1 MERRKITIARLRSG
15 VNYKR
20 PLDHIIDSFC
30 YMLKRFQVK
39 HDEFNYGVY
48 NYGYD
53 KAHRRKPDDIPDSDI
68 IIIPSENEFHYHI
81 PNYIDPKN
89 LEKSNT
95 AIKEHFVD
103 LKDKHIIILRS
114 DRGDDENL
122 YRNHTFKDNPI
133 RKVSILDETDIPG
146 NIHQLKYH
154 FIKDELPDNETNRPF
169 LFTYWGT
176 EKRRDV
182 GGIVSGDQRH
192 SILKQLQE
200 GMGRYHTRFIGRFST
215 VKRDMKP
222 DSMRNILPILN
233 QSQYTLCFN
242 WKDNKATTSRYHEAL
257 ASGII
262 PMVYKDYDSTGI
274 LVKDDW
280 QRVES
285 ARELCD
291 KMMNTNY
298 RDKFEEISYNYEQSL
313 LTKDQIYDTF
323 ESTLYRIIGEKMT
336 PEEKDA
342 EIKRL
347 TKQIQEN
354 AERNIIK
361 EVPKR
366 NITKELS
373 VNIGAAQ
380 RLSQPYGYDP
390 LAEWMLSNGNLHY
403 TWLAIEEGYNVNFNG
418 AGNIEYLDPS
428 GNVVANSTAVWEE
441 VVIPQVLAN
450 YVERKQDATPLQVE
464 HSLILGADYYKY
476 QKNFWLHAWGNIM
489 PYHLKS
495 GNEFSYHNYN
505 GGQWIDYSGGVIFG
519 YKFNKSLGVFAE
531 GTYNKYWNRKWH
543 KFSMGV
549 NYIIF

>member
-30 YMLKRFQVK
+30 YLLKRFQVK
-39 HDEFNYGVY
+39 HDEFDYGVY

-53 KAHRRKPDDIPDSDI
+53 KAHRRKSDDIPNSDI

-95 AIKEHFVD
+95 AIKEHFKD

-154 FIKDELPDNETNRPF
+154 FIKDEIPENTVRPF

-182 GGIVSGDQRH
+182 GGVDSGDKRH
-192 SILKQLQE
+192 TILKEIQN
-200 GMGRYHTRFIGRFST
+200 GMGRYHTRFIGRYST
-215 VKRDMKP
+215 VKRDMKS
-222 DSMRNILPILN
+222 DTMRNILPILN
-233 QSQYTLCFN
+233 QSRYTLCFN

-262 PMVYKDYDSTGI
+262 PMVFEDYDSTGI

-280 QRVES
+280 QRVKS
-285 ARELCD
+285 AEELD
-291 KMMNTNY
+291 EKIMSANY
-298 RDKFEEISYNYEQSL
+298 LNKYKEIYYTYKQSL

-323 ESTLYRIIGEKMT
+323 E
-336 PEEKDA
+336 
-342 EIKRL
+342 
-347 TKQIQEN
+347 
-354 AERNIIK
+354 
-361 EVPKR
+361 
-366 NITKELS
+366 KEL
-373 VNIGAAQ
+373 
-380 RLSQPYGYDP
+380 
-390 LAEWMLSNGNLHY
+390 
-403 TWLAIEEGYNVNFNG
+403 
-418 AGNIEYLDPS
+418 
-428 GNVVANSTAVWEE
+428 
-441 VVIPQVLAN
+441 
-450 YVERKQDATPLQVE
+450 
-464 HSLILGADYYKY
+464 
-476 QKNFWLHAWGNIM
+476 
-489 PYHLKS
+489 LKKI
-495 GNEFSYHNYN
+495 NE
-505 GGQWIDYSGGVIFG
+505 
-519 YKFNKSLGVFAE
+519 
-531 GTYNKYWNRKWH
+531 
-543 KFSMGV
+543 
-549 NYIIF
+549 

>member
-1 MERRKITIARLRSG
+1 LERRKITIARLRSG

-30 YMLKRFQVK
+30 YLLKRFQVK
-39 HDEFNYGVY
+39 HDEFDYGVY

-53 KAHRRKPDDIPDSDI
+53 KAHRRKPDDIPNSDI

-95 AIKEHFVD
+95 AIKEHFKD

-154 FIKDELPDNETNRPF
+154 FIKDELPENTVRPF

-182 GGIVSGDQRH
+182 GGVVSGDNRH
-192 SILKQLQE
+192 TILKQLQE
-200 GMGRYHTRFIGRFST
+200 GIGRYHTRFIGRYST

-222 DSMRNILPILN
+222 DTMRNILPILN
-233 QSQYTLCFN
+233 QSRYTLCFN

-262 PMVYKDYDSTGI
+262 PMVFEDYDSTGI

-280 QRVES
+280 QRVKS
-285 ARELCD
+285 AEELD
-291 KMMNTNY
+291 EKIMSANY
-298 RDKFEEISYNYEQSL
+298 LNKYKEIYYTYKQSL

-323 ESTLYRIIGEKMT
+323 E
-336 PEEKDA
+336 
-342 EIKRL
+342 
-347 TKQIQEN
+347 
-354 AERNIIK
+354 
-361 EVPKR
+361 
-366 NITKELS
+366 KEL
-373 VNIGAAQ
+373 
-380 RLSQPYGYDP
+380 
-390 LAEWMLSNGNLHY
+390 
-403 TWLAIEEGYNVNFNG
+403 
-418 AGNIEYLDPS
+418 
-428 GNVVANSTAVWEE
+428 
-441 VVIPQVLAN
+441 
-450 YVERKQDATPLQVE
+450 
-464 HSLILGADYYKY
+464 
-476 QKNFWLHAWGNIM
+476 
-489 PYHLKS
+489 LKKI
-495 GNEFSYHNYN
+495 NE
-505 GGQWIDYSGGVIFG
+505 
-519 YKFNKSLGVFAE
+519 
-531 GTYNKYWNRKWH
+531 
-543 KFSMGV
+543 
-549 NYIIF
+549 

>member
-30 YMLKRFQVK
+30 YLLKRFQVK
-39 HDEFNYGVY
+39 HDEFDYGVY

-53 KAHRRKPDDIPDSDI
+53 KAHRRKSDDIPNSDI

-95 AIKEHFVD
+95 AIKEHFKD

-154 FIKDELPDNETNRPF
+154 FIKDEIPENTVRPF

-182 GGIVSGDQRH
+182 GGVDSGDKRH
-192 SILKQLQE
+192 TILKEIQN
-200 GMGRYHTRFIGRFST
+200 GMGRYHTRFIGRYST
-215 VKRDMKP
+215 VKRDMKS
-222 DSMRNILPILN
+222 DTMRNILPILN
-233 QSQYTLCFN
+233 QSRYTLCFN

-262 PMVYKDYDSTGI
+262 PMVFEDYDSSGI

-280 QRVES
+280 QRVKS
-285 ARELCD
+285 AEELD
-291 KMMNTNY
+291 EKIMSANY
-298 RDKFEEISYNYEQSL
+298 LNKYKEIYYTYKQSL

-323 ESTLYRIIGEKMT
+323 E
-336 PEEKDA
+336 
-342 EIKRL
+342 
-347 TKQIQEN
+347 
-354 AERNIIK
+354 
-361 EVPKR
+361 
-366 NITKELS
+366 KEL
-373 VNIGAAQ
+373 
-380 RLSQPYGYDP
+380 
-390 LAEWMLSNGNLHY
+390 
-403 TWLAIEEGYNVNFNG
+403 
-418 AGNIEYLDPS
+418 
-428 GNVVANSTAVWEE
+428 
-441 VVIPQVLAN
+441 
-450 YVERKQDATPLQVE
+450 
-464 HSLILGADYYKY
+464 
-476 QKNFWLHAWGNIM
+476 
-489 PYHLKS
+489 LKKI
-495 GNEFSYHNYN
+495 NE
-505 GGQWIDYSGGVIFG
+505 
-519 YKFNKSLGVFAE
+519 
-531 GTYNKYWNRKWH
+531 
-543 KFSMGV
+543 
-549 NYIIF
+549 

>member
-154 FIKDELPDNETNRPF
+154 FIKDELPENTNRPY

-182 GGIVSGDQRH
+182 GGVDSGDQRH

-262 PMVYKDYDSTGI
+262 PMVYGLYDSTGI

-285 ARELCD
+285 PEELD
-291 KMMNTNY
+291 EKIMNTNY
-298 RDKFEEISYNYEQSL
+298 SEKYNEIHNIYKKSL
-313 LTKDQIYDTF
+313 LTKDQIYDSF
-323 ESTLYRIIGEKMT
+323 ESKLLSIIN
-336 PEEKDA
+336 
-342 EIKRL
+342 
-347 TKQIQEN
+347 EN
-354 AERNIIK
+354 
-361 EVPKR
+361 
-366 NITKELS
+366 
-373 VNIGAAQ
+373 
-380 RLSQPYGYDP
+380 
-390 LAEWMLSNGNLHY
+390 
-403 TWLAIEEGYNVNFNG
+403 
-418 AGNIEYLDPS
+418 
-428 GNVVANSTAVWEE
+428 
-441 VVIPQVLAN
+441 
-450 YVERKQDATPLQVE
+450 
-464 HSLILGADYYKY
+464 
-476 QKNFWLHAWGNIM
+476 
-489 PYHLKS
+489 
-495 GNEFSYHNYN
+495 
-505 GGQWIDYSGGVIFG
+505 
-519 YKFNKSLGVFAE
+519 
-531 GTYNKYWNRKWH
+531 
-543 KFSMGV
+543 
-549 NYIIF
+549 

>member
-95 AIKEHFVD
+95 AIKEHFKD

-154 FIKDELPDNETNRPF
+154 FIKDEIPENTVRPF

-182 GGIVSGDQRH
+182 GGVVSGDNRH
-192 SILKQLQE
+192 TILKQLQE
-200 GMGRYHTRFIGRFST
+200 GIGRYHTRFIGRYST

-222 DSMRNILPILN
+222 DTMRNILPILN
-233 QSQYTLCFN
+233 QSRYTLCFN

-262 PMVYKDYDSTGI
+262 PMVFEDYDSTGI

-280 QRVES
+280 QRVKS
-285 ARELCD
+285 AEELD
-291 KMMNTNY
+291 EKIMSANY
-298 RDKFEEISYNYEQSL
+298 LNKYKEIYYTYKQSL

-323 ESTLYRIIGEKMT
+323 E
-336 PEEKDA
+336 
-342 EIKRL
+342 
-347 TKQIQEN
+347 
-354 AERNIIK
+354 
-361 EVPKR
+361 
-366 NITKELS
+366 KEL
-373 VNIGAAQ
+373 
-380 RLSQPYGYDP
+380 
-390 LAEWMLSNGNLHY
+390 
-403 TWLAIEEGYNVNFNG
+403 
-418 AGNIEYLDPS
+418 
-428 GNVVANSTAVWEE
+428 
-441 VVIPQVLAN
+441 
-450 YVERKQDATPLQVE
+450 
-464 HSLILGADYYKY
+464 
-476 QKNFWLHAWGNIM
+476 
-489 PYHLKS
+489 LKKI
-495 GNEFSYHNYN
+495 NE
-505 GGQWIDYSGGVIFG
+505 
-519 YKFNKSLGVFAE
+519 
-531 GTYNKYWNRKWH
+531 
-543 KFSMGV
+543 
-549 NYIIF
+549 

>member
-154 FIKDELPDNETNRPF
+154 FIKDELPENTNRPY

-182 GGIVSGDQRH
+182 GGVDSGDQRH

-262 PMVYKDYDSTGI
+262 PMVYGLYDSTGI

-285 ARELCD
+285 PEELD
-291 KMMNTNY
+291 EKIMNTNY
-298 RDKFEEISYNYEQSL
+298 SKKYNEIHNIYKKSL
-313 LTKDQIYDTF
+313 LTKDQIYDSF
-323 ESTLYRIIGEKMT
+323 ESKLLSIIN
-336 PEEKDA
+336 
-342 EIKRL
+342 
-347 TKQIQEN
+347 EN
-354 AERNIIK
+354 
-361 EVPKR
+361 
-366 NITKELS
+366 
-373 VNIGAAQ
+373 
-380 RLSQPYGYDP
+380 
-390 LAEWMLSNGNLHY
+390 
-403 TWLAIEEGYNVNFNG
+403 
-418 AGNIEYLDPS
+418 
-428 GNVVANSTAVWEE
+428 
-441 VVIPQVLAN
+441 
-450 YVERKQDATPLQVE
+450 
-464 HSLILGADYYKY
+464 
-476 QKNFWLHAWGNIM
+476 
-489 PYHLKS
+489 
-495 GNEFSYHNYN
+495 
-505 GGQWIDYSGGVIFG
+505 
-519 YKFNKSLGVFAE
+519 
-531 GTYNKYWNRKWH
+531 
-543 KFSMGV
+543 
-549 NYIIF
+549 

>member
-133 RKVSILDETDIPG
+133 RKLSILDETDIPG

-154 FIKDELPDNETNRPF
+154 FIKDGIKDMTELLKFFGKPESTKRPY

-182 GGIVSGDQRH
+182 GGIDSGDQRH

-262 PMVYKDYDSTGI
+262 PMVYGLYDSTGI
-274 LVKDDW
+274 LVKDNW
-280 QRVES
+280 QRIES
-285 ARELCD
+285 PEELD
-291 KMMNTNY
+291 EKIMNTNY
-298 RDKFEEISYNYEQSL
+298 SEKYNEIHNIYKKSL
-313 LTKDQIYDTF
+313 LTKDQIYDSF
-323 ESTLYRIIGEKMT
+323 ESKLLSIIN
-336 PEEKDA
+336 
-342 EIKRL
+342 
-347 TKQIQEN
+347 EN
-354 AERNIIK
+354 
-361 EVPKR
+361 
-366 NITKELS
+366 
-373 VNIGAAQ
+373 
-380 RLSQPYGYDP
+380 
-390 LAEWMLSNGNLHY
+390 
-403 TWLAIEEGYNVNFNG
+403 
-418 AGNIEYLDPS
+418 
-428 GNVVANSTAVWEE
+428 
-441 VVIPQVLAN
+441 
-450 YVERKQDATPLQVE
+450 
-464 HSLILGADYYKY
+464 
-476 QKNFWLHAWGNIM
+476 
-489 PYHLKS
+489 
-495 GNEFSYHNYN
+495 
-505 GGQWIDYSGGVIFG
+505 
-519 YKFNKSLGVFAE
+519 
-531 GTYNKYWNRKWH
+531 
-543 KFSMGV
+543 
-549 NYIIF
+549 

>member
-53 KAHRRKPDDIPDSDI
+53 KAHRRKSDDIPDSDI

-154 FIKDELPDNETNRPF
+154 FIKDELPENTNRPY

-182 GGIVSGDQRH
+182 GGVDSGDQRH

-257 ASGII
+257 ACGVI
-262 PMVYKDYDSTGI
+262 PMVYGLYDSTGI

-285 ARELCD
+285 AEELDD
-291 KMMNTNY
+291 KIMNSDYFVKYTQIHNTY
-298 RDKFEEISYNYEQSL
+298 KQTL

-323 ESTLYRIIGEKMT
+323 ESKLLSIIN
-336 PEEKDA
+336 
-342 EIKRL
+342 
-347 TKQIQEN
+347 EN
-354 AERNIIK
+354 
-361 EVPKR
+361 
-366 NITKELS
+366 
-373 VNIGAAQ
+373 
-380 RLSQPYGYDP
+380 
-390 LAEWMLSNGNLHY
+390 
-403 TWLAIEEGYNVNFNG
+403 
-418 AGNIEYLDPS
+418 
-428 GNVVANSTAVWEE
+428 
-441 VVIPQVLAN
+441 
-450 YVERKQDATPLQVE
+450 
-464 HSLILGADYYKY
+464 
-476 QKNFWLHAWGNIM
+476 
-489 PYHLKS
+489 
-495 GNEFSYHNYN
+495 
-505 GGQWIDYSGGVIFG
+505 
-519 YKFNKSLGVFAE
+519 
-531 GTYNKYWNRKWH
+531 
-543 KFSMGV
+543 
-549 NYIIF
+549 

>member
-53 KAHRRKPDDIPDSDI
+53 KAHRRKSDDIPDSDI

-154 FIKDELPDNETNRPF
+154 FIKDELPENTNRPY

-182 GGIVSGDQRH
+182 GGVDSGDQRH

-262 PMVYKDYDSTGI
+262 PMVYGLYDSTGI

-285 ARELCD
+285 PEELD
-291 KMMNTNY
+291 EKIMNTNY
-298 RDKFEEISYNYEQSL
+298 REKYNEIHNIYKKSL
-313 LTKDQIYDTF
+313 LTKDQIYDSF
-323 ESTLYRIIGEKMT
+323 ESKLLSIIN
-336 PEEKDA
+336 
-342 EIKRL
+342 
-347 TKQIQEN
+347 EN
-354 AERNIIK
+354 
-361 EVPKR
+361 
-366 NITKELS
+366 
-373 VNIGAAQ
+373 
-380 RLSQPYGYDP
+380 
-390 LAEWMLSNGNLHY
+390 
-403 TWLAIEEGYNVNFNG
+403 
-418 AGNIEYLDPS
+418 
-428 GNVVANSTAVWEE
+428 
-441 VVIPQVLAN
+441 
-450 YVERKQDATPLQVE
+450 
-464 HSLILGADYYKY
+464 
-476 QKNFWLHAWGNIM
+476 
-489 PYHLKS
+489 
-495 GNEFSYHNYN
+495 
-505 GGQWIDYSGGVIFG
+505 
-519 YKFNKSLGVFAE
+519 
-531 GTYNKYWNRKWH
+531 
-543 KFSMGV
+543 
-549 NYIIF
+549 

>member
-1 MERRKITIARLRSG
+1 LERRKITIARLRSG

-30 YMLKRFQVK
+30 YLLKRFQVK
-39 HDEFNYGVY
+39 HDEFDYGVY

-53 KAHRRKPDDIPDSDI
+53 KAHRRKPDDIPNSDI

-95 AIKEHFVD
+95 AIKEHFKD

-154 FIKDELPDNETNRPF
+154 FIKDELPENTVRPF

-182 GGIVSGDQRH
+182 GGVVSGDNRH
-192 SILKQLQE
+192 TILKQLQE
-200 GMGRYHTRFIGRFST
+200 GIGRYHTRFIGRYST

-222 DSMRNILPILN
+222 DTMRNILPILN
-233 QSQYTLCFN
+233 QSRYTLCFN

-262 PMVYKDYDSTGI
+262 PMVFEDYDSTGI

-285 ARELCD
+285 AEELD
-291 KMMNTNY
+291 EKIMSTDYLNKY
-298 RDKFEEISYNYEQSL
+298 KEIYYTYKQAL
-313 LTKDQIYDTF
+313 LTKDQIYDSF
-323 ESTLYRIIGEKMT
+323 ENKLLSIIN
-336 PEEKDA
+336 
-342 EIKRL
+342 
-347 TKQIQEN
+347 EN
-354 AERNIIK
+354 
-361 EVPKR
+361 
-366 NITKELS
+366 
-373 VNIGAAQ
+373 
-380 RLSQPYGYDP
+380 
-390 LAEWMLSNGNLHY
+390 
-403 TWLAIEEGYNVNFNG
+403 
-418 AGNIEYLDPS
+418 
-428 GNVVANSTAVWEE
+428 
-441 VVIPQVLAN
+441 
-450 YVERKQDATPLQVE
+450 
-464 HSLILGADYYKY
+464 
-476 QKNFWLHAWGNIM
+476 
-489 PYHLKS
+489 
-495 GNEFSYHNYN
+495 
-505 GGQWIDYSGGVIFG
+505 
-519 YKFNKSLGVFAE
+519 
-531 GTYNKYWNRKWH
+531 
-543 KFSMGV
+543 
-549 NYIIF
+549 